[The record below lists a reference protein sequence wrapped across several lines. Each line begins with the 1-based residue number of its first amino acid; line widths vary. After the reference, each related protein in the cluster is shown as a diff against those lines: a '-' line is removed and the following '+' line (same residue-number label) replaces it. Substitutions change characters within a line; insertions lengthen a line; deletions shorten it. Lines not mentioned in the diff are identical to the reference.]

1 MNFAAALGRMAFIA
15 ALLLPVG
22 GPQSPAQTG
31 SDREWRADMTP
42 RPEGSRRQRR
52 LRVMVA
58 LPKPPFAIDR
68 RLLPHDR
75 AARAYGEP
83 YLGPIIDIELHLN
96 TRGHRDT
103 SLAQLAK
110 VAAGLRTSGIAKALV
125 MPTPNEGRRR
135 RAEKRRLHRKLL
147 AEIGGG
153 AIGIM
158 CCGNYLGQWLHRA
171 YYDTYSQESLDRLL
185 GRLAADL
192 DSGLYAGVGEI
203 ALYHFDKSGRQAI
216 IRYPPNFEPFLKV
229 VEVIAGR
236 GLWLLLHAESV
247 DPKGVS
253 YEDQVFGGIELL
265 YRRHPDL
272 KLIIAHTATTNP
284 GNLRRM
290 LKRYANL
297 MIDFKLVKRIG
308 NWHHTEP
315 VNNAQ
320 RRLHEDWARLFEAM
334 PRRFMVGT
342 DSKFFRRRFDIDKYK
357 RQIARY
363 RKVLGGL
370 KPRAARLIAY
380 ENAKR
385 LLLPGTTRRDHGPA
399 STKKQR

>member
-1 MNFAAALGRMAFIA
+1 MNFGAALGRIAIMA
-15 ALLLPVG
+15 ALLLPVA
-22 GPQSPAQTG
+22 GPQSPAEAG
-31 SDREWRADMTP
+31 SGLDWRADVTP
-42 RPEGSRRQRR
+42 RPEGSRRQRHH
-52 LRVMVA
+52 RVMVD

-75 AARAYGEP
+75 AVRAYGEP
-83 YLGPIIDIELHLN
+83 YLGPIIDIELHLA

-103 SLAQLAK
+103 SLAELGEI
-110 VAAGLRTSGIAKALV
+110 AAGLRASGVEKALF

-135 RAEKRRLHRKLL
+135 RHEKRRLHRKLL
-147 AEIGGG
+147 AEIGGK
-153 AIGIM
+153 AIQLM
-158 CCGNYLGQWLHRA
+158 CCGHYVGQWLHQA
-171 YYDTYSQESLDRLL
+171 YYDTYTEESLDRLL
-185 GRLAADL
+185 TRLAADL
-192 DSGLYAGVGEI
+192 DSGLYVGVGEI
-203 ALYHFDKSGRQAI
+203 ALYHFDKNGRQAI

-229 VEVIAGR
+229 VGLVASR
-236 GLWLLLHAESV
+236 GLWMLLHAESV

-253 YEDQVFGGIELL
+253 YEDQVFGGIELI

-272 KLIIAHTATTNP
+272 KLIVAHTATTNP
-284 GNLRRM
+284 ENLRRM
-290 LKRYANL
+290 LERYPNL
-297 MIDFKLVKRIG
+297 MIDFKLVKRVA

-315 VNNAQ
+315 VSNAD

-342 DSKFFRRRFDIDKYK
+342 DSKFFRRRFDVAKYQRK
-357 RQIARY
+357 IARY

-385 LLLPGTTRRDHGPA
+385 ILSPGGDA
-399 STKKQR
+399 K

>member
-1 MNFAAALGRMAFIA
+1 MGSALGRIA
-15 ALLLPVG
+15 IIASLLLPL
-22 GPQSPAQTG
+22 PSPAEAA
-31 SDREWRADMTP
+31 SVHEWRADVTP

-52 LRVMVA
+52 VRVMVD
-58 LPKPPFAIDR
+58 LPKPPFTIDR

-75 AARAYGEP
+75 AARAHGEP
-83 YLGPIIDIELHLN
+83 YLGPIFDMHLHLN

-103 SLAQLAK
+103 SIAELRTIAR
-110 VAAGLRTSGIAKALV
+110 GLRASGVEKALV

-135 RAEKRRLHRKLL
+135 GADKRRLHRKLL
-147 AEIGGG
+147 SEISAK
-153 AIGIM
+153 AIRVM

-171 YYDTYSQESLDRLL
+171 YYDTYSKESLDRLL
-185 GRLAADL
+185 SRLAADL

-229 VEVIAGR
+229 VKVIASR
-236 GLWLLLHAESV
+236 GLWLLLHAESI

-272 KLIIAHTATTNP
+272 KLIVAHTATTNP
-284 GNLRRM
+284 DNLRRM
-290 LKRYANL
+290 LKRYPNL
-297 MIDFKLVKRIG
+297 MVDFKLVKRVA

-315 VNNAQ
+315 VTNAQ
-320 RRLHEDWARLFEAM
+320 RRLHEDWAQLFEAM
-334 PRRFMVGT
+334 PKRFMVGT
-342 DSKFFRRRFDIDKYK
+342 DSKFFRRRFDVAKYQK
-357 RQIARY
+357 KIARY

-370 KPRAARLIAY
+370 KPRVAKLIAY
-380 ENAKR
+380 ENANR
-385 LLLPGTTRRDHGPA
+385 LLSPGTLRSNHGPA
-399 STKKQR
+399 PTKK